1 MSSDRSLPSAQII
14 LVEDETIIAYEL
26 RVRLSMLGH
35 RVLGVFRKGED
46 ACEAARATMPDLM
59 LIDIILAGKID
70 GIETAKRVRALGPTR
85 IIFLTANT
93 DESTRQRALT
103 VAPEG
108 FLLKP
113 FTEDELRQT
122 LAAALAARP

>member
-1 MSSDRSLPSAQII
+1 MTPTVPMSPARIVI
-14 LVEDETIIAYEL
+14 VEDETIIAYEL

-35 RVLGVFRKGED
+35 QVLGVFRKGEE
-46 ACEAARATMPDLM
+46 ACASARTSMPDLI

-70 GIETAKRVRALGPTR
+70 GIETARQVRALGRTR

-93 DESTRQRALT
+93 DEATRQRALG
-103 VAPEG
+103 ADPQG

-113 FTEDELRQT
+113 FTEDELRET
-122 LAAALAARP
+122 LTSALKHPV

>member
-1 MSSDRSLPSAQII
+1 M
-14 LVEDETIIAYEL
+14 EDETIIAYEL

-35 RVLGVFRKGED
+35 TVLGVFRKGED
-46 ACEAARATMPDLM
+46 ACDAARTTMPDLM

-70 GIETAKRVRALGPTR
+70 GIETARRVRALGPTR

-113 FTEDELRQT
+113 FTEDELRET
-122 LAAALAARP
+122 LAAALAPRP

>member
-1 MSSDRSLPSAQII
+1 MTPAIAPHAARII

-26 RVRLSMLGH
+26 KVRLSMLGH
-35 RVLGVFRKGED
+35 RVQGVFRKGED
-46 ACEAARATMPDLM
+46 ACEAARAMMPDLL

-70 GIETAKRVRALGPTR
+70 GIETARRIRALGPTR

-103 VAPEG
+103 AAPEG

-113 FTEDELRQT
+113 FTEDELRE
-122 LAAALAARP
+122 ALAGALAQPL

>member
-1 MSSDRSLPSAQII
+1 MNPTSTPQPAQIL
-14 LVEDETIIAYEL
+14 LVEDETIIAFEL
-26 RVRLSMLGH
+26 KVRLSMLGH
-35 RVLGVFRKGED
+35 HVRGVFRKGEE
-46 ACEAARATMPDLM
+46 ACEAARAGMPDLL

-70 GIETAKRVRALGPTR
+70 GIETARRIRALGTTR

-93 DESTRQRALT
+93 DESTRQRALS

-113 FTEDELRQT
+113 FTEDELRET
-122 LAAALAARP
+122 LAAALATRS

>member
-1 MSSDRSLPSAQII
+1 MTMHHPISSAQII

-26 RVRLSMLGH
+26 KVRLSMLGH
-35 RVLGVFRKGED
+35 KVLGVFRKGED
-46 ACEAARATMPDLM
+46 ACQAAGTTMPDLM
-59 LIDIILAGKID
+59 LIDIVLAGKID
-70 GIETAKRVRALGPTR
+70 GIETAKRVRALGRTR

-93 DESTRQRALT
+93 DEATRQRALT

-113 FTEDELRQT
+113 FTEDELREI
-122 LAAALAARP
+122 LDLALAPPA

>member
-1 MSSDRSLPSAQII
+1 MKPTIAPHAARII

-26 RVRLSMLGH
+26 KVRLSMLGH
-35 RVLGVFRKGED
+35 RVQCVFRKGEE
-46 ACEAARATMPDLM
+46 ACEAARTMMPDLL

-70 GIETAKRVRALGPTR
+70 GIETARRIRALGPTR

-103 VAPEG
+103 AAPEG

-113 FTEDELRQT
+113 FTEDELRE
-122 LAAALAARP
+122 ALAGALAQPL